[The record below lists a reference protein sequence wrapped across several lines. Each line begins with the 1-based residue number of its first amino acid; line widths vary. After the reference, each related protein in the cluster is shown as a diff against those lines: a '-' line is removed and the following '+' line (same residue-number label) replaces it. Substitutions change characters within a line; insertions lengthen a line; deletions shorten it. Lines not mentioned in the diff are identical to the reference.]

1 MTTTSNPLQTVSRE
15 AGGTIRA
22 HRFVKDAS
30 AGKVVECGVAGEASS
45 GVSKCAADTTD
56 HNEVALERGGEVM
69 VEAGGVVADQALVTT
84 DSQGRAV
91 TAVSG
96 DAILGKVV
104 NGSSASGAGKFLS
117 ITFYGEP
124 QEILS

>member
-1 MTTTSNPLQTVSRE
+1 MTTTSNPQQTVSRE

-22 HRFVKDAS
+22 HRFVKDAAS
-30 AGKVVECGVAGEASS
+30 NKVNECSVAGEAAC
-45 GVSKCAADTTD
+45 GVSKYAADTTD
-56 HNEVALERGGEVM
+56 HNEVALERGGEVQ
-69 VEAGGVVADQALVTT
+69 VEAGDAVLELALVAT

-91 TAVSG
+91 TAAVG

-104 NGSSASGAGKFLS
+104 NGSSASAAGKMLS

-124 QEILS
+124 QEILA